1 MNKITKL
8 HTLMPCF
15 GSNIQKSLSVDNPKV
30 VNFDHSLMNDPT
42 TYLGYK
48 IGQNPSLSATRSF
61 ITSFVEKAGYS
72 IEEGQAIFQS
82 LFAIYNSQGIGSQQ
96 LKANA
101 VQIFTKDILGLDQE
115 LELNNKMD
123 HKNRNSL
130 GR

>member
-15 GSNIQKSLSVDNPKV
+15 GSNVQQSLAVDNPKV
-30 VNFDHSLMNDPT
+30 VNFDHVSINDPT

-48 IGQNPSLSATRSF
+48 IGQNPSLNATRSF
-61 ITSFVEKAGYS
+61 INSFVEKAGYS
-72 IEEGQAIFQS
+72 MEEGQAIFQS

-96 LKANA
+96 LKAHA
-101 VQIFTKDILGLDQE
+101 VQIFKKDILGLDAD

-123 HKNRNSL
+123 NKNRNSL